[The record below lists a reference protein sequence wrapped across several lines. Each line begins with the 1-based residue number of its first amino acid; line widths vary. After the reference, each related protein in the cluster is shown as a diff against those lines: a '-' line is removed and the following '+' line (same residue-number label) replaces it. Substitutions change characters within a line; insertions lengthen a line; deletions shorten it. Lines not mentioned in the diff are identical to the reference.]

1 MKKITGILL
10 VSILLLS
17 SCGSTEKSR
26 SNTSNSTSDTSS
38 TAITS
43 TTSETTV
50 KTTASSSKETKISLT
65 LESSEFTTDAEGIA
79 IIKGTTTP
87 KAKVKVGLGF
97 LGDSTKADK
106 NGLFQLKYELNNAE
120 EKELKINVSFD
131 GDKKSKKVIIT
142 PSQDFIAKIEAEE
155 SKEAEESRKAE
166 ESKQIEESKEAEESR
181 KAEES
186 KQIEESKEAEE
197 SRQIEASKEAEES
210 REKEIGSDITVLSEN
225 PTQDQQEILTKLAK
239 QAFKRRFPYKGSKLH
254 TVSGFGKI
262 QDWTQTDDTWFFKCE
277 ATIVNAYGAE
287 EKTVIDITI
296 LPIGPESGEVNF
308 Y

>member
-181 KAEES
+181 
-186 KQIEESKEAEE
+186 
-197 SRQIEASKEAEES
+197 QIEASKEAEES

>member
-50 KTTASSSKETKISLT
+50 KTTVSSSKETKISLT

-142 PSQDFIAKIEAEE
+142 PSQDFIAKIEA
-155 SKEAEESRKAE
+155 
-166 ESKQIEESKEAEESR
+166 EESKEAEESR

>member
-43 TTSETTV
+43 TTSQTTV

-181 KAEES
+181 
-186 KQIEESKEAEE
+186 
-197 SRQIEASKEAEES
+197 QIEASKEAEES
-210 REKEIGSDITVLSEN
+210 RKKEIGSDITVLSEN

>member
-155 SKEAEESRKAE
+155 SKD
-166 ESKQIEESKEAEESR
+166 AEESR